1 MIAASEQY
9 LEMKALICVSV
20 PGRPQEAWT
29 LMLAGLEREEE
40 ASCRCLEKD
49 DPERPGEAS
58 SKSLERRVLCLG
70 KEAADPA
77 RGRET

>member
-1 MIAASEQY
+1 
-9 LEMKALICVSV
+9 
-20 PGRPQEAWT
+20 
-29 LMLAGLEREEE
+29 MLAGLEREEE

-49 DPERPGEAS
+49 DPETPEEAS
-58 SKSLERRVLCLG
+58 SKSLERRVLCLE